1 MKGSTIKF
9 SVLSVPDCFD
19 IKKNKYRKLFDDG
32 FNLTTRC
39 AVRKYMSHLVNLDE
53 IFLMSLEAKRG
64 TPPNT
69 PMS

>member
-19 IKKNKYRKLFDDG
+19 RKKNKYRKLFDDD

-39 AVRKYMSHLVNLDE
+39 AVRKYIVRAEGAKNLD
-53 IFLMSLEAKRG
+53 
-64 TPPNT
+64 P
-69 PMS
+69 